1 MGNTVHE
8 AIIAEIL
15 GDVGKLRDEVKAL
28 RTALPAISAEV
39 ARKLEGHAQTIVT
52 AAKNLGEEAAFTEAQ
67 INRYADESARLAAEW
82 ARDEIRKT
90 AIEAATTAVRT
101 GVASEMG
108 KSAAQL
114 TRDLH
119 HASIELRAVVEELRT
134 QDGMGW
140 FMLFVAG
147 GCGLLGGLAVFAAM
161 LISGFVQSQ

>member
-1 MGNTVHE
+1 
-8 AIIAEIL
+8 
-15 GDVGKLRDEVKAL
+15 
-28 RTALPAISAEV
+28 
-39 ARKLEGHAQTIVT
+39 
-52 AAKNLGEEAAFTEAQ
+52 
-67 INRYADESARLAAEW
+67 
-82 ARDEIRKT
+82 
-90 AIEAATTAVRT
+90 
-101 GVASEMG
+101 MG